1 MKRAD
6 QATTVVIMLIT
17 VVYLVVAN
25 TYPPGARVVP
35 SIVGGATLALAAIQL
50 VGARVRVL
58 RPLLGTF
65 EPGEEA
71 QVFANPAMRRRLY
84 IVSASLLVLPV
95 LIVLVGIVVALPLY
109 VFVFV
114 GVISRRRSIIVLGTT
129 AALTAAV
136 YGLLVLLLGM
146 RITEGFLWELL

>member
-25 TYPPGARVVP
+25 TYPRGARVVP
-35 SIVGGATLALAAIQL
+35 SIVGGVTLGLAAIQL
-50 VGARVRVL
+50 IGARVRVL

-84 IVSASLLVLPV
+84 IVSASLVVLPL
-95 LIVLVGIVVALPLY
+95 LIVLVGIVIALPLY

-114 GVISRRRSIIVLGTT
+114 AVVSRRSPVIVLVCT
-129 AALTAAV
+129 AGITAAV
-136 YGLLVLLLGM
+136 YGLLVVLLGM
-146 RITEGFLWELL
+146 PVTEGRLWELL